1 MRHQGWN
8 GDHRGMAAPMLSAI
22 EHYENFL
29 ADHYTWMSGP
39 YTDKV
44 AHQHGLLK
52 RADIVPA
59 ATREAVDL
67 GCGPGSQS
75 IALAELGFS
84 VTAIDANAQLLEE
97 LRQRAKSLPI
107 RPVLHDLCALATCSM
122 LPAQVDAAICVGDI
136 IPHLPSRDCVT
147 TLFRQVSAMLVSGG
161 KFLLGFR
168 DLSEELQGL
177 DRFIPIRSD
186 SERIMT
192 CVLEYEP
199 ETVVV
204 NDLIYVRQGERWEL
218 RKSSYRKLRLS
229 LDWVCTQLEAQDLIV
244 SHKEQTAGVWTIVAS
259 KA

>member
-1 MRHQGWN
+1 MP
-8 GDHRGMAAPMLSAI
+8 APILTAI

-29 ADHYTWMSGP
+29 ADYYTWMSGP
-39 YTDKV
+39 YADKV
-44 AHQHGLLK
+44 RHQHDLLT
-52 RADIVPA
+52 RARIVPA

-84 VTAIDANAQLLEE
+84 VTAIDANAQLLAE
-97 LRQRAKSLPI
+97 LRQHAQDLPI

-122 LPAQVDAAICVGDI
+122 LPSRVDAAICVGDI

-147 TLFRQVSAMLVSGG
+147 RLFQQVSAMLVPGG
-161 KFLLGFR
+161 KFMLGFR
-168 DLSEELQGL
+168 DLSETLQGL

-186 SERIMT
+186 NERIMT

-199 ETVVV
+199 ETVIV
-204 NDLIYVRQGERWEL
+204 NDLMYVRQGDRWEL
-218 RKSSYRKLRLS
+218 HKSSYRKLRLS
-229 LDWVCTQLEAQDLIV
+229 LDWVCTQLEAHGLMI
-244 SHKEQTAGVWTIVAS
+244 SHKEQTAGVWTVLAS